1 MTTRTTQDVVTRLL
15 RNIGSRKEVEQY
27 LKLFSS
33 VDAKRFAI
41 IKVGGNI
48 LGKQLDDLASS
59 LAFLHQVGLH
69 PIVIH
74 GAGPQL
80 DEALE
85 AAHIVTERVDGL
97 RVTPPAALEP
107 ARRVFQ
113 RENLR
118 LVEALEDL
126 GTRARPIFSG
136 VFEAE
141 AIDAA
146 RLGLV
151 GKVTRVHLEAIDAA
165 IRAGHLPIL
174 ASLGE
179 TPGGQILNVNADVA
193 ARGLAL
199 AIQPYKI
206 VFLTETGGL
215 LDENGR
221 VISAINLAE
230 DYAPLMDQPWL
241 HSGMRLKIQE
251 IKQLLDELPHTSS
264 VSITKP
270 DLLARELFTHGGS
283 GTLIRQGE
291 HVELYEQGTGDGFA
305 KIDQDRLRTLLELC
319 FQRKLAPT
327 YFDKKRFFR
336 IYLADSYRA
345 TAILTT
351 EGGKRTGE
359 IPYLDKFAVTQE
371 AQGAGVGGS
380 IWQRMVRDNPKLF
393 WRSRAENPINSWYFE
408 HAAGSVK
415 SARWTVFWYGL
426 EGFTEIRACVERAL
440 ALPATLE
447 DPVEA
452 VAAGS

>member
-1 MTTRTTQDVVTRLL
+1 MKTTQDIVTRLL

-27 LKLFSS
+27 LSQFSA
-33 VDAKRFAI
+33 VDAKRFAV

-48 LGKQLDDLASS
+48 LAKQIDDLASS
-59 LAFLHQVGLH
+59 LTFLHQVGLH

-80 DEALE
+80 DEAL
-85 AAHIVTERVDGL
+85 AAGGIDTPRIDGL
-97 RVTPPAALEP
+97 RATPPAALEI

-118 LVEALEDL
+118 LVEALEEL
-126 GTRARPIFSG
+126 GTRTRPILSG

-141 AIDAA
+141 AIDPDK
-146 RLGLV
+146 LGLV
-151 GKVTRVHLEAIDAA
+151 GRPTRLHLEAIDSS

-179 TPGGQILNVNADVA
+179 TTGGQILNINADVA
-193 ARGLAL
+193 ARALAL

-206 VFLTETGGL
+206 IFLTETGGL
-215 LDENGR
+215 LDGEGR
-221 VISAINLAE
+221 ILSAINLAE
-230 DYAPLMDQPWL
+230 DYAPLMEQPWL
-241 HSGMRLKIQE
+241 HSGMRLKVQE

-270 DLLARELFTHGGS
+270 DHLARELFTHRGS

-291 HVELYEQGTGDGFA
+291 RVELYEGEAFSH
-305 KIDQDRLRTLLELC
+305 IDQERLRSLLEQC
-319 FQRKLAPT
+319 FQKKLTAN

-345 TAILTT
+345 TAILTS
-351 EGGKRTGE
+351 ENRRE

-393 WRSRAENPINSWYFE
+393 WRSRAENPINGWYFE
-408 HAAGSVK
+408 HADGSFK
-415 SARWTVFWYGL
+415 SARWTVYWYGL
-426 EGFTEIRACVERAL
+426 EGFPEIRACVEKAL

-447 DPVEA
+447 SPNP
-452 VAAGS
+452 